1 MIQYSEGSCT
11 AGNPAAIKA
20 FLRRTNILLSVPQAL
35 LVAVCLCAAASA
47 TAAEPLSTDT
57 ISNTPLKETWR
68 LLTTADGYREL
79 GVEAT
84 VNLRIGGATR
94 IAVGA
99 GLPQAAEI
107 LAYDPEHMLAL
118 GHYRASAQSPAETPL
133 WTVIYF
139 TPLGADMTSVR
150 IVRLGLEDGPSSDRL
165 RGALAA
171 ADRALLDRLVQLHHP
186 KCARCEAEGQSRE

>member
-1 MIQYSEGSCT
+1 MIQYSQ
-11 AGNPAAIKA
+11 
-20 FLRRTNILLSVPQAL
+20 RVRAL
-35 LVAVCLCAAASA
+35 LAGACLACAALAQG
-47 TAAEPLSTDT
+47 AEPVATDT

-84 VNLRIGGATR
+84 VDLKIGGTMRVDAGT
-94 IAVGA
+94 
-99 GLPQAAEI
+99 GLPQVAEV

-150 IVRLGLEDGPSSDRL
+150 IVRLGLGDEPASARL
-165 RGALAA
+165 HTAFAA
-171 ADRALLDRLVQLHHP
+171 ADR
-186 KCARCEAEGQSRE
+186 